1 MFCWSCG
8 HENPDTQ
15 KFCGECGK
23 SLFKPEKVVRK
34 FPANRPSHA
43 ETQESLPETFT
54 EPARNLSPRA
64 SEIKKPAEPAKPL
77 VTPPVVSA
85 APPAELPGTMLAPP
99 TPPPVNP
106 LVEESRV
113 VHEDPIAEAKAA
125 PPVPPTL
132 IRERIP
138 NRITGPS
145 FLGLSDEG
153 PARNDETYYL
163 LDDEPEKS
171 SSWSGYVL
179 LAVLVIVSL
188 LVIRNWQD
196 VRAVAADYTQRLGLS
211 DAPKKPAGPQRVTGD
226 NDATQMAPD
235 TAQAEGK
242 STTPAEQTPAKSDKD
257 KKADTPQQTAK
268 LEKPQTDEQPAGES
282 KDETPADTE
291 SSKPAPAKTAASAL
305 AVDNSQL
312 EEAQKYLQGRGVPQ
326 DCNRGLDLLR
336 SAAKQ
341 PNAKAR
347 VQMAALYSSG
357 HCVTEDPVQ
366 AYTWFARAQEVEP
379 RNKLIERNLDLLWAR
394 MSDHERQKVLR

>member
-1 MFCWSCG
+1 MIFEVGHMFCWSCG

-23 SLFKPEKVVRK
+23 SLFKPEKVVRE
-34 FPANRPSHA
+34 FPVNKA
-43 ETQESLPETFT
+43 
-54 EPARNLSPRA
+54 PRA
-64 SEIKKPAEPAKPL
+64 DVPEPPPQIFSKPPEPVKSAEPER
-77 VTPPVVSA
+77 PPVTTPAVSA
-85 APPAELPGTMLAPP
+85 APPPELPGTMLAPP

-132 IRERIP
+132 IRDRVP

-145 FLGLSDEG
+145 FLGLSDE
-153 PARNDETYYL
+153 PSRTDDSSYYL
-163 LDDEPEKS
+163 LDEEPEKS

-226 NDATQMAPD
+226 NDATQMTPD
-235 TAQAEGK
+235 ATQSEGK
-242 STTPAEQTPAKSDKD
+242 STTPSEQTPAKSDSTKPV
-257 KKADTPQQTAK
+257 DTPQQTAK
-268 LEKPQTDEQPAGES
+268 LEKPQTDEQPATES
-282 KDETPADTE
+282 KDSTPADTE
-291 SSKPAPAKTAASAL
+291 SSKPTPAKAAAPSP

-312 EEAQKYLQGRGVPQ
+312 EEAQKYLQGRGVPE

-357 HCVTEDPVQ
+357 HCVTADPVQ
-366 AYTWFARAQEVEP
+366 AYTWFSRAQEVEP
-379 RNKLIERNLDLLWAR
+379 RNKLIERNLDMLWAR
-394 MSDHERQKVLR
+394 MSDQERQKVLR